1 MRSLPRSLAILATA
15 LAVPASAQ
23 MGAQVQSTRGEMATL
38 SPAALEPFDTE
49 AAAIIQYDDGE
60 IDSYLAG
67 GATVRTFELAMRF
80 DNIGGTD
87 VTLGGLDVCLRQSGS
102 DARVRYEVVVWAPDG
117 PSGTPGTELAHFAA
131 VADGV
136 GAVGSF
142 HSTSFNYLLTTPT
155 VYLGVR
161 YNPVADPNAMFCVDQ
176 DGATVHP
183 GYYRFE
189 ETGSWT
195 GVPVAVP
202 TYNALMFRAF
212 ISTPG
217 VFLESLLVP
226 SYLVDTLSPGGTT
239 TLYAVRNL
247 TGSTKTADL
256 EYFDVFGTS
265 LRTDTITLNPHD
277 THTVNVRDV
286 PGLPADIDGYAR
298 GYVEITTSGDP
309 HQVPVLGGD
318 FFQVDVAEN
327 FATGDKLVRRSGG
340 LCTTG
345 SIRFLTF
352 PFAGSGT
359 RVAVWIANP
368 RGVGVGDPASF
379 TVQVFDE
386 NGIPQGAPSAV
397 YTANKTTEIQAS
409 TLASPLAF
417 GFLRFDFSASGGG
430 VLYSEAQAD
439 GRFSV
444 GMMGQCYEAP

>member
-1 MRSLPRSLAILATA
+1 MRAICRLFAVVAFA
-15 LAVPASAQ
+15 LVVPAGAQ
-23 MGAQVQSTRGEMATL
+23 MGAQVQPAAGEMAIP
-38 SPAALEPFDTE
+38 SARAVEPLDTE

-60 IDSYLAG
+60 IDAFIAG
-67 GATVRTFELAMRF
+67 SVPVKTFELAMRF
-80 DNIGGTD
+80 DGIGGTD
-87 VTLGGLDVCLRQSGS
+87 VTLGGLDVCLRQTGS
-102 DARVRYEVVVWAPDG
+102 DARVRFEVVIWAADG
-117 PSGTPGTELAHFAA
+117 VGGTPGTELAHYAA

-136 GAVGSF
+136 TADGSF
-142 HSTSFNYLLTTPT
+142 HSTNFNYPLTTST

-161 YNPVADPNAMFCVDQ
+161 YNPVVDPNAGFCIDE

-189 ETGSWT
+189 EGGSWGGIS
-195 GVPVAVP
+195 GVVP
-202 TYNALMFRAF
+202 AYNAFMFRAF
-212 ISTPG
+212 VSTPG

-239 TLYAVRNL
+239 TLFAVRNL
-247 TGSTKTADL
+247 TDSTVTADI
-256 EYFDVFGTS
+256 EYFDAFGTS
-265 LRTDTITLNPHD
+265 LRTDAITLDADD

-286 PGLPADIDGYAR
+286 VGLPADIDGFAR
-298 GYVEITTSGDP
+298 GYIEISTAGDP

-327 FATGDKLVRRSGG
+327 FATGDKLVRRFSD
-340 LCTTG
+340 LCTQG

-359 RVAVWIANP
+359 RVTYWIANP
-368 RGVGVGDPASF
+368 RGAGVGDPASF
-379 TVQVFDE
+379 TVQAFDE
-386 NGIPQGAPSAV
+386 DGNPQGVPAFV
-397 YTANKTTEIQAS
+397 HTANKVLQVPAS
-409 TLASPLAF
+409 AFAGPLAF
-417 GFLRFDFSASGGG
+417 GFLRFDFTASNGG